1 MGLVL
6 KAQMRPKSY
15 CAVPNGYFS
24 VGITADTESAKLS
37 RYFRLGTCV
46 EPEIELHSLLT
57 APFTLVLACPACGY
71 AHQSSSASG
80 LCWRL

>member
-24 VGITADTESAKLS
+24 VGITDDTESAKLS

-57 APFTLVLACPACGY
+57 APLP
-71 AHQSSSASG
+71 
-80 LCWRL
+80 LCWLALLAVTSIRVPL